1 MKVFLT
7 GGTGYLGGAI
17 LAELVA
23 HGHQVLAHARSDTA
37 AAQLASMGIDT
48 VTGDLADTGWLTGR
62 LSGVEGMI
70 HAASPNDATSAS
82 VDNAVLDAALPT
94 FAGTDRPYVHTGGA
108 WIHGSGSAITEA
120 APADPPPVVAWR
132 PGVVDR
138 VRGAADS
145 GVRSCV
151 VAPANLYG
159 NAGGLPALITAGPA
173 TGGDNSALLYPGADQ
188 RFANVY
194 TGDIA
199 AMFRLALETAPP
211 GRLLPRSQ
219 RRRSPNVHGRE
230 AGKPSSRPGRPD
242 CPGACRGNPQP
253 ARTANRPAAARPAED
268 HPRAI
273 SNRLCVLF
281 NHKLLPRDPRRP
293 QGRAGL
299 VDDPVVRD

>member
-37 AAQLASMGIDT
+37 AAQLASMGIDP

-70 HAASPNDATSAS
+70 HSASPNDATSAS
-82 VDNAVLDAALPT
+82 VDNAVLDAALPA
-94 FAGTDRPYVHTGGA
+94 FAGTDRPYVHTGGS

-132 PGVVDR
+132 PGVLDR

-159 NAGGLPALITAGPA
+159 NAGGLPALIIAGPT
-173 TGGDNSALLYPGADQ
+173 TGGDSPALLYPGADQ

-211 GRLLPRSQ
+211 GSYYLAANADAPTMATVAARASRLRGLDGRAVPEPAEDTRSRLGPLTDPLLLDQ
-219 RRRSPNVHGRE
+219 QIDASHAHELGWHPTGPSLLDELAE
-230 AGKPSSRPGRPD
+230 ASYAA
-242 CPGACRGNPQP
+242 GAHDHEGNPQ
-253 ARTANRPAAARPAED
+253 
-268 HPRAI
+268 
-273 SNRLCVLF
+273 
-281 NHKLLPRDPRRP
+281 
-293 QGRAGL
+293 
-299 VDDPVVRD
+299 